1 MKTAADQPTTKSPNE
16 DHFSIAKLA
25 ADFLDTSWRIA
36 VPVVIFALLGIFVD
50 IKLGTKPWLT
60 LIGTVIGFVFAGLL
74 IKKQLARATRED
86 KK

>member
-1 MKTAADQPTTKSPNE
+1 MKTAADKPTTKSPHE
-16 DHFSIAKLA
+16 DHFSVAKLA

-50 IKLGTKPWLT
+50 IKLETKPWLT
-60 LIGTVIGFVFAGLL
+60 LLGTVVGFVFAGLL
-74 IKKQLARATRED
+74 IKKQLATATRED

>member
-1 MKTAADQPTTKSPNE
+1 MKRAADQPTTKSPHE
-16 DHFSIAKLA
+16 DHFSVAKLA

-50 IKLGTKPWLT
+50 IKLETKPWLT
-60 LIGTVIGFVFAGLL
+60 LAGTVVGFVFAGLL